1 MKKQEILDIVN
12 GIAENV
18 PLQTEV
24 EAWVEALNNGYLTD
38 NDFNYKTFELLT
50 NNQLINKINNRYEIN
65 LENVNKYSTN

>member
-1 MKKQEILDIVN
+1 MKKQEVLDIVN

-50 NNQLINKINNRYEIN
+50 NNKLINKINNKYEIN